1 MATIR
6 PFNGVRYVEREIT
19 KLICPPYDVISN
31 EERSRLVKKSPRNM
45 VNVELPVAA
54 GGRDKYHNAAAIFKQ
69 WQHKGIMREDGIPSF
84 YLYEQAFNDHGKK
97 AVRTGFFASLKLEN
111 PHTGAVK
118 PHEKTLAK
126 PKADR
131 LSLLRSVKANLS
143 PIFGLFG
150 DKKAVFAAVSSKV
163 KRSAPDSTAKDNEG
177 TVHKLW
183 RIEDVASCKALM
195 KLLAGQ
201 NVFIADG
208 HHRYETAWNYSQ
220 EMAKKTGK
228 QPDAEYNYVMTFLC
242 PMQDKGLVIWP
253 THRVAALPAGLE
265 ANIEKNFN
273 VLPGKA
279 FDGLARRS
287 LGAGGAAGMQ
297 PLKIVI
303 NGKASTLTVKNKNI
317 VIKAM
322 PDKCRAYQELGVSIL
337 HSLLFAN
344 VDPASITYVK
354 DEKEAVALAKKT
366 CRIAVI
372 VPPTP
377 MKAIEDI
384 ALAGQ
389 VMPQKST
396 YFFPKVATGIVLH
409 KVQ

>member
-6 PFNGVRYVEREIT
+6 PFNGVRYNAEEIT
-19 KLICPPYDVISN
+19 KLICPPYDVISKD
-31 EERSRLVKKSPRNM
+31 EKLCLKKKSASNM
-45 VNVELPVAA
+45 VNIELPDPS
-54 GGRDKYHNAAAIFKQ
+54 GGRNKYQNAAALFKQ
-69 WQHKGIMREDGIPSF
+69 WQHKGILAEDGIPSF

-131 LSLLRSVKANLS
+131 LSLLRAVKANLS

-150 DKKAVFAAVSSKV
+150 DKKAVFAGISAKL
-163 KRSAPDSTAKDNEG
+163 KRSAPDAAAKDNEG
-177 TVHKLW
+177 TVHTLW
-183 RIEDVASCKALM
+183 RLDDTAQCKALM
-195 KLLAGQ
+195 RLLAGQ

-208 HHRYETAWNYSQ
+208 HHRYETAWNYAQ
-220 EMAKKTGK
+220 EITKRNGK

-253 THRVAALPAGLE
+253 THRVAAMPADLE

-273 VLPGKA
+273 ILPENA
-279 FDGLARRS
+279 FAGLVRRS
-287 LGAGGAAGMQ
+287 LGAGGAQ
-297 PLKIVI
+297 PLKLVM
-303 NGKASTLTVKNKNI
+303 NGRASTLTVKNKNI
-317 VIKAM
+317 LVKAM
-322 PDKCRAYQELGVSIL
+322 PDKCGAYRDLGVSIL

-354 DEKEAVALAKKT
+354 DEKEAVTLAKKT
-366 CRIAVI
+366 SRIAVI

-377 MKAIEDI
+377 MQAIEDI

-396 YFFPKVATGIVLH
+396 YFFPKVATGIVIH
-409 KVQ
+409 KV

>member
-1 MATIR
+1 MATIK
-6 PFNGVRYVEREIT
+6 PFNGVRYSAAEMT
-19 KLICPPYDVISN
+19 KLICPPYDVISK
-31 EERSRLVKKSPRNM
+31 EERLRLTKKSSNNM
-45 VNVELPVAA
+45 VNIELPAA
-54 GGRDKYHNAAAIFKQ
+54 MGSRNKYQNAASVFKQ
-69 WQHKGIMREDGIPSF
+69 WQHNGIMLEDGIPSF

-97 AVRTGFFASLKLEN
+97 AVRYGFFAALKLEN

-131 LSLLRSVKANLS
+131 LSLLRTVKANLS

-150 DKKAVFAAVSSKV
+150 DKKSVFTAISAKI
-163 KRSAPDSTAKDNEG
+163 KRTTPDSTAKDSEG

-183 RIEDVASCKALM
+183 RIEDTASCKALM

-220 EMAKKTGK
+220 EMSKKHGK
-228 QPDAEYNYVMTFLC
+228 DVAAEYNYVMAFLC

-273 VLPGKA
+273 VLPEKDFA
-279 FDGLARRS
+279 KLS
-287 LGAGGAAGMQ
+287 LKSPQ
-297 PLKIVI
+297 PLKVVI

-317 VIKAM
+317 LVKAM
-322 PDKCRAYQELGVSIL
+322 PDKCGAYRELGVSIL

-344 VDPASITYVK
+344 VDPATITYVK
-354 DEKEAVALAKKT
+354 DEKEAVVLAKKT

-396 YFFPKVATGIVLH
+396 YFFPKVATGIVIH
-409 KVQ
+409 KV